1 MFVSKEFRFIRLFKF
16 NTETQV
22 DERRTKHVSNDT
34 GDLPVFKKGHAHE
47 HMAFTCARLALVY
60 VYEFK
65 GTVVHVYGYEGTPCT
80 YSGTTDNVVIILLP
94 LLRVANSLKIH
105 VRTLF
110 RSFVGLNISKRN
122 SHFFDKQCVLSP
134 EYACGY
140 KFPIAK
146 A

>member
-1 MFVSKEFRFIRLFKF
+1 MKISQKTSSDCIGG
-16 NTETQV
+16 Q
-22 DERRTKHVSNDT
+22 
-34 GDLPVFKKGHAHE
+34 
-47 HMAFTCARLALVY
+47 
-60 VYEFK
+60 K
-65 GTVVHVYGYEGTPCT
+65 GTVVHVYGYKGGRCT
-80 YSGTTDNVVIILLP
+80 HSGTFDNVFIILLP

-105 VRTLF
+105 FRKLF
-110 RSFVGLNISKRN
+110 LSFVGLSISKRN